1 MSWDDEDFDLPSSA
15 KNEPVLA
22 SWDDEFA
29 ETNDD
34 DDAVLESWDAEP
46 AAAPAKKPTAPT
58 KKPAAKKDK
67 KDAAASKPLLEID
80 TLDENTRRELLRKAE
95 VDSDLNNAA
104 DLFGGLGV
112 AEEHPRARALRKQQE
127 EEALTRPAALTKDTP
142 LDTHPLFQAESKKEY
157 QELRKALAAAITPL
171 NERSALNYS
180 SGLAIDL
187 IRDVANPMSTESIR
201 QTIAT
206 LNVLMKDKERQE
218 RLARLAKVKGGTAT
232 GGAGKK
238 KAKATRANL
247 GGAFKKDQEFD
258 LETPAFDDFGEDDF
272 M

>member
-1 MSWDDEDFDLPSSA
+1 
-15 KNEPVLA
+15 
-22 SWDDEFA
+22 
-29 ETNDD
+29 
-34 DDAVLESWDAEP
+34 
-46 AAAPAKKPTAPT
+46 
-58 KKPAAKKDK
+58 
-67 KDAAASKPLLEID
+67 
-80 TLDENTRRELLRKAE
+80 
-95 VDSDLNNAA
+95 
-104 DLFGGLGV
+104 
-112 AEEHPRARALRKQQE
+112 
-127 EEALTRPAALTKDTP
+127 
-142 LDTHPLFQAESKKEY
+142 
-157 QELRKALAAAITPL
+157 
-171 NERSALNYS
+171 
-180 SGLAIDL
+180 
-187 IRDVANPMSTESIR
+187 MSTESIR